1 MDKMKAAIANALN
14 ELCRLRE
21 MRQRIGDLKEWMA
34 GPRNET
40 AVRDNPPPT
49 LPDKFPPK
57 IFLKDKEGIYV
68 FCNENY
74 ARSLKIVPS
83 EVFGKTD
90 FDFFPEKIAERLA
103 RNDQWVLTHGQVS
116 QMEIQDLCHGEDGL
130 ELLVEVPLGNPRG
143 EVTGILGVIEDR
155 TEPKRASTE
164 SEECSTPA
172 APAVDELQELRKQLE
187 QEIRER
193 QKTEDALHQ
202 RDRAARKLVQEN
214 AALLKRFQSLV
225 HSMGEIRFV

>member
-1 MDKMKAAIANALN
+1 MDEMKAAITNALN
-14 ELCRLRE
+14 ELCQLRK
-21 MRQRIGDLKEWMA
+21 MRQPIGDLKEWMA

-40 AVRDNPPPT
+40 AVRDNPLPN

-57 IFLKDKEGIYV
+57 IFLKDKEGTYV

-74 ARSLKIVPS
+74 ARSLNIAPG
-83 EVFGKTD
+83 EIFGKTD
-90 FDFFPEKIAERLA
+90 YDFFPEEIAGRLA
-103 RNDQWVLTHGQVS
+103 LNDQWVLICGELRK
-116 QMEIQDLCHGEDGL
+116 MEIRDLLSGGAEW
-130 ELLVEVPLGNPRG
+130 ELLVEVPLCGPRG

-164 SEECSTPA
+164 SEECSAPA

-214 AALLKRFQSLV
+214 AALLKRFQTLV